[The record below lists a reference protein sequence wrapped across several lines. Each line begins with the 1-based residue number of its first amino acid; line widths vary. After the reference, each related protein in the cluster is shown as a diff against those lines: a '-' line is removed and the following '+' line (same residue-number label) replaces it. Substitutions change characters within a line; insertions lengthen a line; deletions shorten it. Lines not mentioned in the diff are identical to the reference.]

1 MTTTSSN
8 MPPALSHK
16 APASS
21 IETARETARRARP
34 ALAALVGAAAALA
47 LSIPR
52 TASAGLGTPRG
63 TPASPRAQAPH
74 EPAAPPRAIAA
85 ARMFAQTLAQND
97 DDGGGDATADKG
109 ASPEQ
114 IEKYVAVYRA
124 MQRNHNLTVEQA
136 AAAQGLTVGAFRELE
151 RRIESDDAARDAARN
166 ALAAPAQSATPAA
179 TPTAQR

>member
-1 MTTTSSN
+1 VTTTSSN

-21 IETARETARRARP
+21 IETARETAQRARP
-34 ALAALVGAAAALA
+34 ALAALVGAAALA
-47 LSIPR
+47 LSIPHP
-52 TASAGLGTPRG
+52 ASASLGTPRG
-63 TPASPRAQAPH
+63 APASPRAQAPH
-74 EPAAPPRAIAA
+74 QPAAPPRAIAA
-85 ARMFAQTLAQND
+85 ARIFAQTLAQN

-166 ALAAPAQSATPAA
+166 ALAAPAQSATPAV
-179 TPTAQR
+179 TPEAQR